1 MSERVFKDT
10 RLLEAL
16 EFIDDEYIASAARYK
31 MKYEAQPAEP
41 PKMTWRTPLKH
52 WRQFAALAACILLL
66 SIASPLVSYIAQ
78 VISNFNAGAGSGTTN
93 LTESL
98 ESEQPNQTDEVTSNN
113 VKEETS
119 TKEETKK
126 EQLQWWNPGPWY
138 LEYEGIEPLTEEQML
153 EYRKEYAE
161 EWYDRAYEREYKKYI
176 ENNSEE
182 VAKELAA
189 KVAQDAYDRNYP
201 KLFNEYYYYYIF
213 YFGIVNDCVLF
224 FNGEETLNL
233 WKEQLGDREF
243 VHGYYY
249 VLKDGEFYH
258 LSTAYNNG
266 WLTDDDISVIWNKL
280 ELFDAAQKAWIAD
293 INRRIEGNI
302 VFQGE

>member
-1 MSERVFKDT
+1 MNREIVFKDS

-16 EFIDDEYIASAARYK
+16 DYIDLDLIAGAMEELRIDEGQPQSSRKSIARAFLA
-31 MKYEAQPAEP
+31 
-41 PKMTWRTPLKH
+41 
-52 WRQFAALAACILLL
+52 FAACLAFLAL
-66 SIASPLVSYIAQ
+66 SFPMANYFIGLINS
-78 VISNFNAGAGSGTTN
+78 FRAGAGSGTTEFM
-93 LTESL
+93 ESL
-98 ESEQPNQTDEVTSNN
+98 DSELTKSTDEATSSNTN
-113 VKEETS
+113 RDTSVITEIEE
-119 TKEETKK
+119 EP
-126 EQLQWWNPGPWY
+126 LQWWNPGPWY

-189 KVAQDAYDRNYP
+189 KVAQDAYDRNFP

-233 WKEQLGDREF
+233 WKEKLGDKEF

-258 LSTAYNNG
+258 LSTAYKNG

-280 ELFDAAQKAWIAD
+280 ELFDAARKVWIAD
-293 INRRIEGNI
+293 VNRRTE
-302 VFQGE
+302 

>member
-16 EFIDDEYIASAARYK
+16 EFIDDEYIASAARYR

-52 WRQFAALAACILLL
+52 WRQFVALAACILLL
-66 SIASPLVSYIAQ
+66 SVASPLVSYIAQ
-78 VISNFNAGAGSGTTN
+78 VISNFNAGAGSGTTEFM
-93 LTESL
+93 ESL
-98 ESEQPNQTDEVTSNN
+98 DSELTKSTDEATSSNTNLDTSVVTEI
-113 VKEETS
+113 EE
-119 TKEETKK
+119 EP
-126 EQLQWWNPGPWY
+126 LQWWNPGPWY

-161 EWYDRAYEREYKKYI
+161 EWYDHAYEREYKKHI

-182 VAKELAA
+182 VAKELAT
-189 KVAQDAYDRNYP
+189 KVAQSAYDRNFP
-201 KLFNEYYYYYIF
+201 KLFNEKYYTYIF
-213 YFGIVNDCVLF
+213 YIGVVNNCVLF
-224 FNGEETLNL
+224 FNGETTNI
-233 WKEQLGDREF
+233 WKEQLGDKEF

-258 LSTAYNNG
+258 LSTAYKNG
-266 WLTDDDISVIWNKL
+266 WLTDDDILVVWNKL
-280 ELFDAAQKAWIAD
+280 ELFVAAQKAWIAD
-293 INRRIEGNI
+293 VNRRVKENIE
-302 VFQGE
+302 FKGE